1 MPESVDT
8 TVSLKRNADEVLR
21 MPPSKMMLPLKPL
34 DMSSRSLASL
44 MTSRRSSLQSMH
56 KKFAFE
62 LSQQQRRRV
71 SFGEDPLPT
80 PSSEPSS
87 SEPCEPPLKRRR
99 FQRRNSKTAA
109 MLLTSMSSIIA
120 SEFEKDEEQES
131 GTTGEPP
138 KTISTTHEDNPWD
151 GGLEIAEELVRHLKL
166 RRQANAAAASS

>member
-1 MPESVDT
+1 MPESIGT
-8 TVSLKRNADEVLR
+8 TVSLKRNADEVV
-21 MPPSKMMLPLKPL
+21 PPSKMMLPLKPL
-34 DMSSRSLASL
+34 DLSSRSLASL

-62 LSQQQRRRV
+62 LSQQQRRTV
-71 SFGEDPLPT
+71 SFGEMPLHT
-80 PSSEPSS
+80 PSTEPS

-120 SEFEKDEEQES
+120 SDFEKEDQQQES
-131 GTTGEPP
+131 EE
-138 KTISTTHEDNPWD
+138 KTISTSEDNPWD

-166 RRQANAAAASS
+166 RRQANAASSS

>member
-1 MPESVDT
+1 MPESIDT
-8 TVSLKRNADEVLR
+8 TVSLKRNADEVVR

-34 DMSSRSLASL
+34 DLSSRSLASL

-62 LSQQQRRRV
+62 LSQQQRRTV
-71 SFGEDPLPT
+71 SFGEMPLHT
-80 PSSEPSS
+80 PSEPS

-120 SEFEKDEEQES
+120 SDFEKEEQEPQQES
-131 GTTGEPP
+131 EP
-138 KTISTTHEDNPWD
+138 KTISTNEDNPWD
-151 GGLEIAEELVRHLKL
+151 GGLEIAEDLVRHLKL
-166 RRQANAAAASS
+166 RRQANAASSS